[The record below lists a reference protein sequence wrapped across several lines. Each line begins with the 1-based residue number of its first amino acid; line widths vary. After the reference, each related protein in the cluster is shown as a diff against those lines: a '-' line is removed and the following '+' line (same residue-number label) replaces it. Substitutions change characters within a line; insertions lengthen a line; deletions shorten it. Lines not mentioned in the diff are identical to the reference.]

1 MKENIKTGVT
11 IIAKTT
17 LKWLIVLTTG
27 LLSSI
32 MFFMIILFQNI
43 RLAGGGH
50 GNAIALMINLAL
62 NNPCAFILVVG
73 SPIFILLYFLLANK
87 IAIQSVLYLMW
98 KNKAQNFVEGKIIRI
113 VDKVTDN
120 SEIVNSISNESILRL
135 KLLQENNKD
144 QEDSKIKKKVINYL
158 FAKVKLDDID
168 FKNKDLKLSDIISTR
183 ISRIL
188 SEAVKP
194 SYLFFWI
201 LLGIQLV
208 LFIGAEV
215 F

>member
-11 IIAKTT
+11 IIAKAT
-17 LKWLIVLTTG
+17 LKWLIPLATG
-27 LLSSI
+27 TLFSVIYL
-32 MFFMIILFQNI
+32 MITLFQNI

-73 SPIFILLYFLLANK
+73 FPVFIVLYFLLANK

-98 KNKAQNFVEGKIIRI
+98 KNKAQSFAENKVIKI
-113 VDKVTDN
+113 VNKVTDN
-120 SEIVNSISNESILRL
+120 SETINSITNESMLRL
-135 KLLQENNKD
+135 KLLQENNKG

-168 FKNKDLKLSDIISTR
+168 FKNKDLKLPEIISTR

-188 SEAVKP
+188 SEAIKP
-194 SYLFFWI
+194 SYLFFW
-201 LLGIQLV
+201 LLLVFQLV
-208 LFIGAEV
+208 LFLGAQV